1 MTAFYASDEDEP
13 IRTISSH
20 LDDSIGEMASIL
32 LDDTTMNELN
42 GEPGKRLSMIS
53 SAKILPQFPRPS
65 SGIDKALPQLP
76 QLLFNGD
83 SAWAYQSHPVMTSA
97 GKSNGRE
104 FTGDGD
110 EPDSYPPPLTRQP
123 SHVRKTSAPPVP
135 RKSSKRRSHLSKPKH
150 SLEPNKDTPAC
161 QDQNLVQRYSN
172 SRSQIITTISSQQN
186 PNRPMTSEGA
196 TEINN
201 KIASMLTASRDL
213 KHPPSDE
220 RSLHAPLLTTKRR
233 RVISNNVIAKM
244 KRAINERLH
253 DSGLRTRVVT
263 IGDCHLLDNSMSQLP
278 DYDEEHTTVSA
289 MEIRMNEGMY

>member
-1 MTAFYASDEDEP
+1 
-13 IRTISSH
+13 
-20 LDDSIGEMASIL
+20 
-32 LDDTTMNELN
+32 
-42 GEPGKRLSMIS
+42 
-53 SAKILPQFPRPS
+53 
-65 SGIDKALPQLP
+65 
-76 QLLFNGD
+76 
-83 SAWAYQSHPVMTSA
+83 
-97 GKSNGRE
+97 
-104 FTGDGD
+104 
-110 EPDSYPPPLTRQP
+110 
-123 SHVRKTSAPPVP
+123 
-135 RKSSKRRSHLSKPKH
+135 
-150 SLEPNKDTPAC
+150 
-161 QDQNLVQRYSN
+161 
-172 SRSQIITTISSQQN
+172 
-186 PNRPMTSEGA
+186 MTSEGA